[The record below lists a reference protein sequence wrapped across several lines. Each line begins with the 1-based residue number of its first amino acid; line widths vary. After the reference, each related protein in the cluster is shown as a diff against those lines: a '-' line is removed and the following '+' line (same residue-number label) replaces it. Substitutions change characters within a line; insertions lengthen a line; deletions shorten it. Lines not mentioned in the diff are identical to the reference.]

1 VAPYHVAVDTTSGPA
16 RGRTVCD
23 GLPYRLRRD
32 GRRPNADVGIVI
44 DRGRFERLLIDAFA
58 RLP

>member
-1 VAPYHVAVDTTSGPA
+1 MGAQ

-23 GLPYRLRRD
+23 GLPYRLGRD
-32 GRRPNADVGIVI
+32 GRQPNADVGIVI
-44 DRGRFERLLIDAFA
+44 DRGRFEQLLVEAFA

>member
-1 VAPYHVAVDTTSGPA
+1 
-16 RGRTVCD
+16 VCD

-44 DRGRFERLLIDAFA
+44 DRRRFEQLLIDAFA

>member
-1 VAPYHVAVDTTSGPA
+1 M
-16 RGRTVCD
+16 CD

-32 GRRPNADVGIVI
+32 GRTPNADVGIVI
-44 DRGRFERLLIDAFA
+44 DRGRFTRLLIEAFA

>member
-1 VAPYHVAVDTTSGPA
+1 MAPYHVAVDTTDGPA

-32 GRRPNADVGIVI
+32 GRTANAEVGIRI
-44 DRGRFERLLIDAFA
+44 DRQRFESVLLEAF
-58 RLP
+58 RSLP